1 MVTKT
6 MVGMTKCYFKCETLE
21 ATWQSVKIITSK
33 LKYFTKNKINVG
45 IGNISPIQISSL
57 IAQFS
62 QTIRDVH
69 QLSKSHKQYQ

>member
-6 MVGMTKCYFKCETLE
+6 MVGMTKCYFKCGTLE
-21 ATWQSVKIITSK
+21 ATWLSVKIITSK
-33 LKYFTKNKINVG
+33 LKYFTKNKVNVG

-57 IAQFS
+57 IAQLS
-62 QTIRDVH
+62 QTVRDVH